1 MGALSKTHL
10 EWRGGGVGEARIRQ
24 SSAPFPGFGRAAPEL
39 YRSSPATHTPRGPAK
54 PGCRAAGGRASE
66 RALARGGSESRR
78 PGAPSAGLAQ
88 PHWARRLRA
97 PPPGSVVIMAAA
109 AFAVPR
115 VKQKAGATRR
125 GSEERG

>member
-1 MGALSKTHL
+1 MGALSKMHL
-10 EWRGGGVGEARIRQ
+10 ECREWPQIRQ
-24 SSAPFPGFGRAAPEL
+24 FIGTVPGALPGLGREA
-39 YRSSPATHTPRGPAK
+39 SPHQQPPAEPGRGATGT
-54 PGCRAAGGRASE
+54 
-66 RALARGGSESRR
+66 RGGSGSRR

-97 PPPGSVVIMAAA
+97 PPPDSVVIMAAA
-109 AFAVPR
+109 GFAVPR